1 MRKPFYASVA
11 VWRVFLGGWIVFA
24 LVDIAGALSGQ
35 MHDVGALN
43 GSLFMCALGVA
54 NAVIFID
61 ITKRLNKTK

>member
-11 VWRVFLGGWIVFA
+11 VWRVFLAGWIVFA
-24 LVDIAGALSGQ
+24 VVDVAGALTGQ

-43 GSLFMCALGVA
+43 GSLLMCAIGVA